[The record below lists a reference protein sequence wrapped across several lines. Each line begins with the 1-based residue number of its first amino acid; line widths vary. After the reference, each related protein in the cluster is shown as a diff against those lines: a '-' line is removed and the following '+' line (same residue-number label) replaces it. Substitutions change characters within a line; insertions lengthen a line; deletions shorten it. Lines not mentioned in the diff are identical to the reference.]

1 MQADT
6 TSGSLNVS
14 LDWDDVTGA
23 SHYLVRWR
31 VAAPGNKLNTGV
43 EVQSSNASITVD
55 DYGEWLVRVQAC
67 GSEDCGSPVTTRFEV
82 EPVTESTPEP
92 TPDPADP
99 TPEPIVG
106 VPEKPTGLQADTT
119 SGSLNV
125 SVDWDDVT
133 GASHYLVRWRVAGP
147 GNKLNTGVE
156 AQSSDASI
164 TVDDYGEWL
173 VRVQACGSEGCGS
186 PVTTRFEVKPVTG
199 VAPYFSLAI
208 SGLFLTEGEEIAE
221 DALSALPEAEG
232 GDGDLTYSLTP
243 DLPEGLS
250 LDPETRAITGTPA
263 EAGEFEMTYTATDE
277 DGDEASFGFTIT
289 VQPALRTAR
298 STNTTPITLS
308 VSPDSFPENAL
319 SVEITVTAARN
330 TDSGQHN
337 VSLSLSGT
345 ATEGTHYTVSPST
358 LPVLQINS
366 GFTTGSVKLTFAGI
380 PDIAVDGDKTITIS
394 GTAPGGDGHRRRYY
408 H

>member
-31 VAAPGNKLNTGV
+31 VDGPGNKLNTGV
-43 EVQSSNASITVD
+43 EVQSSNASITVA
-55 DYGEWLVRVQAC
+55 DYGEWLVRVEAC

-82 EPVTESTPEP
+82 
-92 TPDPADP
+92 
-99 TPEPIVG
+99 
-106 VPEKPTGLQADTT
+106 
-119 SGSLNV
+119 
-125 SVDWDDVT
+125 
-133 GASHYLVRWRVAGP
+133 
-147 GNKLNTGVE
+147 
-156 AQSSDASI
+156 
-164 TVDDYGEWL
+164 
-173 VRVQACGSEGCGS
+173 
-186 PVTTRFEVKPVTG
+186 KPVTG
-199 VAPYFSLAI
+199 LAPSFSLAI

-221 DALSALPEAEG
+221 DALSTLPEAEG
-232 GDGDLTYSLTP
+232 GDGELTYSLTP
-243 DLPEGLS
+243 ALPEGLS
-250 LDPETRAITGTPA
+250 FDPATRAITGTPA

-308 VSPDSFPENAL
+308 VSQDSFPENAL
-319 SVEITVTAARN
+319 SVEITVTASRG
-330 TDSGQHN
+330 TDVAQHN
-337 VSLSLSGT
+337 VTLSLSGT

-366 GFTTGSVKLTFAGI
+366 GFTSASMKLTFTGI
-380 PDIAVDGDKTITIS
+380 PDTAVDGDKTITIS
-394 GTAPGGDGHRRRYY
+394 GTAPGGAVTGADITIQDAVVKPGTPLVTRTEVQCADESRPRREVDGPDQRRERP
-408 H
+408 